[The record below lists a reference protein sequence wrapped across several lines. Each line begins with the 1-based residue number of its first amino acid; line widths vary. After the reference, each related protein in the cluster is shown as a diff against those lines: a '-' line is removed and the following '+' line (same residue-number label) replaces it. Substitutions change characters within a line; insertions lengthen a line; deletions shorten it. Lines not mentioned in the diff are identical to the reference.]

1 MHHISTFPGSRF
13 KQLQQFTDNTIRWRF
28 IITFVA
34 RRHGVPMIQP
44 YLAYRSANSRENSGV
59 AGIEFLDND
68 RMSMHQLKPP
78 DVVFSDLF

>member
-1 MHHISTFPGSRF
+1 
-13 KQLQQFTDNTIRWRF
+13 
-28 IITFVA
+28 
-34 RRHGVPMIQP
+34 MIQP

-78 DVVFSDLF
+78 DVVFSDLFQRRSSLILRIR